1 MQNDKN
7 QKITDKNLSVEVNV
21 FLLKKEM
28 KRNNVGSLPP
38 DTLSMVIFLHPY
50 QLVKKHKIFLTF
62 L

>member
-38 DTLSMVIFLHPY
+38 DTLSMVIFLYPY